1 MKHYLFCETVSGE
14 EFIVGE
20 YNFSDAASEAEDVA
34 REIGD
39 QWNEGEW
46 TLKYYGELTEEEAEA
61 SGLDEY

>member
-1 MKHYLFCETVSGE
+1 MKHYLFCEKISGE

-20 YNFSDAASEAEDVA
+20 YNFTLATSEAEDVA

-39 QWNEGEW
+39 QWNDGEW
-46 TLKYYGELTEEEAEA
+46 ELYFYCELTEEEAEA